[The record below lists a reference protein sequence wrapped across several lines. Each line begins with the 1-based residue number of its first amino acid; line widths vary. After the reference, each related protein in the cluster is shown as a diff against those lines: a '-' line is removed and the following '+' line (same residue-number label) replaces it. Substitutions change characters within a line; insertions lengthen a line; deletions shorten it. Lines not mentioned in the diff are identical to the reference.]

1 MLLSEEA
8 PDEHPVASTS
18 GRHRCRAESL
28 IAAENERVRAEP
40 QRKSWFSRHPVWTV
54 ILILVVL
61 SSIGNAIKDA
71 SQPQTAFTASDGTT
85 LSSADV
91 ADIEAGWNQG
101 SYDQQRL
108 TCEALQNP
116 AGRAYIESSAAS
128 KAAEYDITPDQVGA
142 MLEYLDQELC

>member
-1 MLLSEEA
+1 MSTPMPA
-8 PDEHPVASTS
+8 RPDDI
-18 GRHRCRAESL
+18 AEQNRR

-61 SSIGNAIKDA
+61 SSIGNAIKHA
-71 SQPQTAFTASDGTT
+71 SQPAFTASDGTT

-101 SYDQQRL
+101 SSDQQRL
-108 TCEALQNP
+108 FCEAVQNP
-116 AGRAYIESSAAS
+116 AGRAYVESSAAS